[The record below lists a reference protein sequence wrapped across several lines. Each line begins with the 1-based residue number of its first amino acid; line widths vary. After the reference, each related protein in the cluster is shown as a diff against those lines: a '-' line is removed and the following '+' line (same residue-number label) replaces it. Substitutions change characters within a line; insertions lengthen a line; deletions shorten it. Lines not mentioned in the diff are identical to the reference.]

1 MNISTLISGYES
13 LLHYM
18 AEFLAYTLELIG
30 ILIIAVGSIK
40 ALILLARRFRHPSPF
55 NIVINLGRS
64 LALALEFKM
73 GAEIINTVIVHDLK
87 ELATLA
93 VVILIRALLAV
104 IIHWEIKM
112 ERQDEESKEKESKE
126 KESSASKH

>member
-1 MNISTLISGYES
+1 MNISAIMSTYEAI
-13 LLHYM
+13 LHVI
-18 AEFLAYTLELIG
+18 AEFMAYTLELIG
-30 ILIIAVGSIK
+30 ILIIAVGSVK
-40 ALILLARRFRHPSPF
+40 ALILLARRFRHPKPF

-104 IIHWEIKM
+104 IIHWEIRM
-112 ERQDEESKEKESKE
+112 ERQSEGDGSDV
-126 KESSASKH
+126 

>member
-1 MNISTLISGYES
+1 MNISTLMSGYES
-13 LLHYM
+13 LLHHV
-18 AEFLAYTLELIG
+18 AEFMVYTLELIG

-73 GAEIINTVIVHDLK
+73 GAEIINTVIVRDLK

-112 ERQDEESKEKESKE
+112 ERQEEKSKESG
-126 KESSASKH
+126 SSASDH